1 MSFFR
6 KAPDQKPVHH
16 KQPAG
21 AAKPVETSKPSDKP
35 REKMNRSVSPGE
47 QDMSIIAPGMHVVGD
62 LITEGTVRIE
72 GHVEGTIRAGRS
84 VVLGK
89 EGQVVGDIFTQDAI
103 IGGRVQGTIT
113 ADNRLELQ
121 NTAIIDGEIRARAQH
136 LQLDEGATFNGQVR
150 MMDEEKP
157 PIRALPAEA
166 ASSLQQV

>member
-1 MSFFR
+1 
-6 KAPDQKPVHH
+6 
-16 KQPAG
+16 
-21 AAKPVETSKPSDKP
+21 
-35 REKMNRSVSPGE
+35 
-47 QDMSIIAPGMHVVGD
+47 MSIIAPGMHVVGD

-103 IGGRVQGTIT
+103 IGGHVQGTIT

-121 NTAIIDGEIRARAQH
+121 STAIIEGEIRARAQH
-136 LQLDEGATFNGQVR
+136 LQLDEGARFNGQVR

-166 ASSLQQV
+166 VSTLQEA